1 MRKTSARSI
10 NPGSRRGIVRK
21 RSWWLFRAPE
31 AGATFADMARSTPW
45 HYVRRGLTLA
55 VLLLAAPACFIF
67 NKEGKAA
74 SSPASNVPE
83 GEIALSVTNHNYLDV
98 VVYVL
103 HDGVQTRVGT
113 VTGSS
118 SAVFFLPARLLG
130 QAREIQLY
138 GDAIGSDA
146 FARTDILVVQ
156 RGQYIEWTLE
166 TDLRRSSVGV
176 F

>member
-1 MRKTSARSI
+1 MASHR
-10 NPGSRRGIVRK
+10 
-21 RSWWLFRAPE
+21 LRALRLP
-31 AGATFADMARSTPW
+31 AA
-45 HYVRRGLTLA
+45 LA
-55 VLLLAAPACFIF
+55 ALLLAAPACFIF
-67 NKEGKAA
+67 NKEGRAA

-146 FARTDILVVQ
+146 YARTDILVVQ

>member
-1 MRKTSARSI
+1 MASNR
-10 NPGSRRGIVRK
+10 
-21 RSWWLFRAPE
+21 LRALRLP
-31 AGATFADMARSTPW
+31 AA
-45 HYVRRGLTLA
+45 LA

-74 SSPASNVPE
+74 SSPAGNVPE

>member
-1 MRKTSARSI
+1 MRPHVA
-10 NPGSRRGIVRK
+10 V
-21 RSWWLFRAPE
+21 
-31 AGATFADMARSTPW
+31 
-45 HYVRRGLTLA
+45 LA
-55 VLLLAAPACFIF
+55 LLLAAPACFVF
-67 NKEGKAA
+67 NRGGKAGGA
-74 SSPASNVPE
+74 PAFDVPE

-98 VVYVL
+98 VIYVV
-103 HDGVQTRVGT
+103 HDGVQTRVGM

-130 QAREIQLY
+130 QAREIQLV
-138 GDAIGSDA
+138 GDAIGNDSY
-146 FARTDILVVQ
+146 ARTEVLVVQ

>member
-1 MRKTSARSI
+1 MAPS
-10 NPGSRRGIVRK
+10 NVRT
-21 RSWWLFRAPE
+21 LCLRA
-31 AGATFADMARSTPW
+31 A
-45 HYVRRGLTLA
+45 LA
-55 VLLLAAPACFIF
+55 ALLLAAPACFVF
-67 NKEGKAA
+67 NRGSKATA
-74 SSPASNVPE
+74 SPASDVPE

-98 VVYVL
+98 VIYVV

-118 SAVFFLPARLLG
+118 SAVFFLPVRLLG
-130 QAREIQLY
+130 QAREIQLL
-138 GDAIGSDA
+138 GDAIGNDA
-146 FARTDILVVQ
+146 YARTEILVVQ